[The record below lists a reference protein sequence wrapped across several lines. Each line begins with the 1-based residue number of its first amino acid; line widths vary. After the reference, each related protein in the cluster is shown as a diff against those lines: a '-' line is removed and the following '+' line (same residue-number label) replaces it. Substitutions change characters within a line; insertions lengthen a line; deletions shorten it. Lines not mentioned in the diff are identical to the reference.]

1 MQVRIL
7 CRNVVSMAAMYK
19 VINGLVLGLAAL
31 FSPIQPVV
39 MCALLFIAVD
49 FVTGVF
55 ASHSEAKRR
64 GERWY
69 FSSREAWRT
78 IRKAG
83 FVLLTIGM
91 CWLVESCILSFLT
104 LNLTRIV
111 AGAICGVEMW
121 SFLENAS
128 VLSDAKLF
136 AWLRTYVKR
145 KVERE
150 IGEYEK
156 NE

>member
-1 MQVRIL
+1 MV
-7 CRNVVSMAAMYK
+7 AMYK
-19 VINGLVLGLAAL
+19 VINGLMMSFVAL

-49 FVTGVF
+49 FVTGVL
-55 ASHSEAKRR
+55 ASRCEARRR

-91 CWLVESCILSFLT
+91 CWLVECCILSFMT
-104 LNLTRIV
+104 LNLTRVI

-136 AWLRTYVKR
+136 DWLRNYVKR
-145 KVERE
+145 KVENE
-150 IGEYEK
+150 IGEYDK